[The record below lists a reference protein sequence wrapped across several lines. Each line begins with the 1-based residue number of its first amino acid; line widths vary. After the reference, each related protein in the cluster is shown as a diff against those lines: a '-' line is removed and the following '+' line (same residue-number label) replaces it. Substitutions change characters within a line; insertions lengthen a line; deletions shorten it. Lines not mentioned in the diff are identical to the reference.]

1 MKQPEALRSLYEITN
16 NIADYN
22 TVLVNLGELR
32 RLHEVNQELLAALK
46 EISSGTYDT
55 WSEGY
60 RAQQIAIASLAKVEK
75 QK

>member
-1 MKQPEALRSLYEITN
+1 MKQPEPLRSLYEITN